1 MDADK
6 LTAQVAK
13 PSASNIAVT
22 LEGAYNRGLDAFTG
36 YVAGLDKDD
45 RAHLEDLVNEYAI

>member
-45 RAHLEDLVNEYAI
+45 RAHLEALVNEYAI

>member
-1 MDADK
+1 MDADN

-13 PSASNIAVT
+13 ASASNIAVT
-22 LEGAYNRGLDAFTG
+22 LEVAYNRGLDAFTG

-45 RAHLEDLVNEYAI
+45 RAHLEALVNEYAI